1 MNELRMCRG
10 TWSFC
15 DGNCDK
21 CRTIATA
28 STIDVREVKRGEW
41 VHDGS
46 DWKYRFLCSVCGYKL
61 MGENPTNY
69 CPNCGADM
77 KEDE

>member
-1 MNELRMCRG
+1 MCRG

-28 STIDVREVKRGEW
+28 STIDVREVARGKNIGGGAFE
-41 VHDGS
+41 
-46 DWKYRFLCSVCGYKL
+46 CSVCGFRDNYHDY
-61 MGENPTNY
+61 EVNY

-77 KEDE
+77 RGEEDDTN

>member
-41 VHDGS
+41 HTL
-46 DWKYRFLCSVCGYKL
+46 WKEELPVCSVCNNISFYKS
-61 MGENPTNY
+61 NY
-69 CPNCGADM
+69 CPNCGARM
-77 KEDE
+77 RGES